1 MIKRETA
8 KKNDQT
14 ISGMIKRN
22 NLKCDQTYTAKKN
35 DKIQQN
41 YFRDDKMQNDKMQ
54 NCKETFFRDVLQF
67 ILNTRATTV

>member
-8 KKNDQT
+8 KKNYQT

-22 NLKCDQTYTAKKN
+22 NLKCDKTYTAKKN

-41 YFRDDKMQNDKMQ
+41 YVRDDKMQ